1 MERSADTGPNGNG
14 GENKQP
20 PLPEAGLR
28 MCFCL
33 ECCLREKMESR
44 QQLPEIAKGEGTEWE
59 VSELSSHGTAVRQP

>member
-1 MERSADTGPNGNG
+1 MERSADTGPKGDS

>member
-1 MERSADTGPNGNG
+1 MERSADTGPKGNG

-20 PLPEAGLR
+20 LLPEAGLR

-59 VSELSSHGTAVRQP
+59 VSEISSHGTAVRQP

>member
-1 MERSADTGPNGNG
+1 MERSADTGPKGNG

-59 VSELSSHGTAVRQP
+59 VSELSNHGTVVQQP